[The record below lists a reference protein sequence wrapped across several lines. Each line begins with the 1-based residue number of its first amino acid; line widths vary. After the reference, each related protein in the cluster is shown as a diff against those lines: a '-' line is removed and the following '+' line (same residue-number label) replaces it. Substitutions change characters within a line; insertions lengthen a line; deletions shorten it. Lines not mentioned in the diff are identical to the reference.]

1 MKPYRDLIKNQHRV
15 VYLNKMS
22 AYEFDKA
29 DLCAFVSRFTT
40 KYPDSDITEQLNEI
54 ICKDCDCWDGVRN
67 EEKKRMDIV
76 KELLY
81 SAWKVSYKSGNAYVE
96 NCYIFPYKVSEFNG
110 YLFFLHVPSNPAN
123 SHDALSDTSADVH
136 SSTGWG
142 NIDVKFEEVDFS
154 HFVEMSK
161 QINDKLI
168 DERLRKMV
176 EQDNILKNE

>member
-110 YLFFLHVPSNPAN
+110 YLFSCTYRPIPQIPMTRCPIQVPTCTHRQVGA
-123 SHDALSDTSADVH
+123 
-136 SSTGWG
+136 
-142 NIDVKFEEVDFS
+142 I
-154 HFVEMSK
+154 
-161 QINDKLI
+161 
-168 DERLRKMV
+168 
-176 EQDNILKNE
+176 